1 MTTVLVGIGRRTW
14 LPVTIIVTWWLT
26 TAGSDSFYFPSL
38 QHILETFARD
48 WFSDRVVTDLLP
60 SLRNLTLGF
69 AIASIAGI
77 GAGLLIGSIP
87 RVAATLIPLIHFVRS
102 MPPPV
107 LLPVALL
114 VLGAGTSMKITI
126 IAFGAMWPTL
136 LNTIDG
142 VRGVAPELRLVSK
155 AYHFT
160 RWERIRYVI
169 LPAAGP
175 QIAAGLR
182 TTLQI
187 SIILIVVSEMV
198 ASTGGI
204 GYYVLLSQ
212 QTFAVPETWAG
223 TILLGLVGFVCNA
236 LFAVAERRVLH
247 WKYAPDA

>member
-1 MTTVLVGIGRRTW
+1 
-14 LPVTIIVTWWLT
+14 
-26 TAGSDSFYFPSL
+26 
-38 QHILETFARD
+38 
-48 WFSDRVVTDLLP
+48 
-60 SLRNLTLGF
+60 
-69 AIASIAGI
+69 
-77 GAGLLIGSIP
+77 
-87 RVAATLIPLIHFVRS
+87 
-102 MPPPV
+102 
-107 LLPVALL
+107 
-114 VLGAGTSMKITI
+114 MKITI

-142 VRGVAPELRLVSK
+142 VRGVAPELRLVAT
-155 AYHFT
+155 AYRFT
-160 RWERIRYVI
+160 RWERIRYVT

-223 TILLGLVGFVCNA
+223 TILLGLIGFLCNA
-236 LFAVAERRVLH
+236 LFAVAERHVLQ
-247 WKYAPDA
+247 WKYASVA